1 MQHTKIESNT
11 RLFNDT
17 PSNRQVTCRMRNDV
31 TGIIMEYDLGS
42 ILEEIFVFR
51 FEVQYRHFPGGNKE
65 EV

>member
-1 MQHTKIESNT
+1 
-11 RLFNDT
+11 
-17 PSNRQVTCRMRNDV
+17 MRNDV